1 MMIRTIKDL
10 HVRKSTNPNGRI
22 IDDDVKNGLK
32 QNRDYIQM
40 AGRPVG
46 STKDPNR
53 RKVTNPNGRII
64 DYDGLQYNKL
74 IRSGYKL
81 NNSGT
86 HLVED
91 NNFTGSIVKKFAGR
105 PRGKASTVPDSQK
118 IKNPETGRLIK
129 KYAYTF
135 KQLVKKYYY
144 DETKNELI
152 TTVFDPKLKHDIS
165 INSPEFKKRI
175 KHGYIYDKLNNTFT
189 KPSKKTEKAFKE

>member
-22 IDDDVKNGLK
+22 IDDDIKYGLK
-32 QNRDYIQM
+32 ENHDYIQM

-81 NNSGT
+81 NDSGT

-91 NNFTGSIVKKFAGR
+91 NNFTGSIVKKIAGR

-135 KQLVKKYYY
+135 KQLVKKYSY
-144 DETKNELI
+144 DET
-152 TTVFDPKLKHDIS
+152 
-165 INSPEFKKRI
+165 
-175 KHGYIYDKLNNTFT
+175 
-189 KPSKKTEKAFKE
+189 